1 MFVCF
6 WQTELI
12 QKLDANWFGFPTLFH
27 ELSLHNEYKLWPSWI
42 NMMVYPA
49 TVLGIPG
56 RCFEQMRK
64 RPQIMLLLTQTFM
77 NSFKLNVL
85 VGNLLLL

>member
-12 QKLDANWFGFPTLFH
+12 QKLEANWFGFPTLFH
-27 ELSLHNEYKLWPSWI
+27 ELSLHNEYKLWPCWI

-49 TVLGIPG
+49 PVLEIPG
-56 RCFEQMRK
+56 RCFEQVRK
-64 RPQIMLLLTQTFM
+64 RPQIMLLLTQRH
-77 NSFKLNVL
+77 S
-85 VGNLLLL
+85 